1 MRWLKA
7 GLFRRFA
14 AVIGTLALLP
24 IAFLAYEFVKLS
36 AILEESAAP
45 RAALRRAQ
53 PAGFAA
59 QTDLRRACDA
69 GDGKAC
75 DYLGWMHANGQGA
88 VKDEAKAI
96 ALFGQACDLGVGR
109 ACGELGDR
117 HAKGRGVKKD
127 FAKSVEPYRKACEL
141 KEGYACHSLGFLHAN
156 GWGTAKDPAHAVLLY
171 RKACEL
177 GDVMGCQFMGWSY
190 SSGTGVAKEEAKAAE
205 AYRKACDKGDA
216 YSCGSLGML
225 YSADQGLPKDEARA
239 FQLYQKA
246 CDLNDV
252 SGCVGLGMAYAEGRG
267 VVKDEKKGL
276 ELYRKACSMD
286 NGRGCGSLGWMYTN
300 GLGVVKDEV
309 QAAGFYRQ
317 GCDKGDRDA
326 CNVMGWV
333 MSYGRGAAKDEAQ
346 AAEFYRKACEM
357 GLASACGV
365 TDREAPVA
373 LSAPRCETRDMEPA
387 PQSAKGF
394 RRRTLAP
401 ANAGFQ
407 VALSPGSAC
416 GIATKPW
423 VYQLEVED
431 LARAKSSL
439 SRAFEA
445 ALAPSL
451 PRGCVFEAQW
461 LPGMD
466 KLADSYSEARWVHR
480 ANLERFEREVLALGT
495 LQVSLDAFSGREDTF
510 SQPFGIPASEL
521 EEYELLLAQERAEA
535 ASADPLKRRMRGDRI
550 QELQPRA
557 ELVRCTRHSELTQVQ
572 LVLPMRHAR
581 RGLDLRTTRTTVA
594 PLTTRRP
601 FSYGGAEEA
610 RRAMEWFK

>member
-7 GLFRRFA
+7 GLIRRFA
-14 AVIGTLALLP
+14 AVIGALALLP
-24 IAFLAYEFVKLS
+24 ITFLAYEFVKLS
-36 AILEESAAP
+36 ALLEESAAP

-75 DYLGWMHANGQGA
+75 DYLGGMHAA
-88 VKDEAKAI
+88 KDEAKAI
-96 ALFGQACDLGVGR
+96 ALFGKACDLGVGR
-109 ACGELGDR
+109 ACGELGER

-127 FAKSVEPYRKACEL
+127 FAKAVEPYRKACEL
-141 KEGYACHSLGFLHAN
+141 KEGWACHSLGFLHAN
-156 GWGTAKDPAHAVLLY
+156 GWGAAKDPAHAVLLY

-177 GDVMGCQFMGWSY
+177 GDVMGCQFLGWSY
-190 SSGTGVAKEEAKAAE
+190 SSGADIPKDEAKAAE
-205 AYRKACDKGDA
+205 AFRRACEKGDGF
-216 YSCGSLGML
+216 SCNGLGVL
-225 YSADQGLPKDEARA
+225 YGAGQGIAKDEARA
-239 FQLYQKA
+239 FQLYRKA
-246 CDLNDV
+246 CDLDYG
-252 SGCVGLGMAYAEGRG
+252 SGCVSLGVAYVDGRG
-267 VVKDEKKGL
+267 VAKNENKGL
-276 ELYRKACSMD
+276 ELYRKACRM
-286 NGRGCGSLGWMYTN
+286 GIARGCGSLGWMYAN
-300 GLGVVKDEV
+300 GIGVSKDEAL
-309 QAAGFYRQ
+309 AAGFFRQ

-326 CNVMGWV
+326 C
-333 MSYGRGAAKDEAQ
+333 
-346 AAEFYRKACEM
+346 
-357 GLASACGV
+357 SAMGV
-365 TDREAPVA
+365 TDREAPGT
-373 LSAPRCETRDMEPA
+373 LSAPRCETREMEP
-387 PQSAKGF
+387 PPESAKGF
-394 RRRTLAP
+394 QRRTLAP

-407 VALSPGSAC
+407 LTLSPGGAC

-431 LARAKSSL
+431 LASAKTSL

-445 ALAPSL
+445 ARAPLL

-480 ANLERFEREVLALGT
+480 ANLERFERAVLALGT

-521 EEYELLLAQERAEA
+521 EEYELLLAEEGAEA
-535 ASADPLKRRMRGDRI
+535 ASADPLKRRKRRDRI

-594 PLTTRRP
+594 PATARRP